1 MAKDLNPRPSRSLRS
16 MLRPPVTI
24 SIAFVKGMVSGVEAR
39 GRRCDDL
46 LAEAGIPPGLLQEP
60 GARVTADQYV
70 ALFGLLIER
79 FDDECLGFLSRPV
92 RRGSLALMTRAAIDA
107 PTLEA

>member
-1 MAKDLNPRPSRSLRS
+1 

-39 GRRCDDL
+39 GRCCDDL
-46 LAEAGIPPGLLQEP
+46 LEEAGIPPGLLQER

-79 FDDECLGFLSRPV
+79 FDD
-92 RRGSLALMTRAAIDA
+92 
-107 PTLEA
+107 